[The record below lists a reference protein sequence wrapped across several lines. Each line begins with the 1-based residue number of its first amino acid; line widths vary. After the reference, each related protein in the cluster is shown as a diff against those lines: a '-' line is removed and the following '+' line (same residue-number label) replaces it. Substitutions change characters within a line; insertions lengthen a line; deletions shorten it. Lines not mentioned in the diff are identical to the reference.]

1 MRDDELLMTSLTK
14 SRFAALEVSDDDSE
28 GELQGVSDE
37 ARRKCDDS
45 KNARKTKKKC
55 KKKKRSRQKS
65 NESSETAV
73 MNRVDSGG
81 KEASVQSGDWDEWKQ
96 KDEQFVLGQF
106 QRDLKEALEA
116 SKQDAW
122 HAKQKQELMKTMTIS
137 HEDDE
142 RKKEKPVVMSFNEF
156 QPMRSTTG
164 INSPKLE
171 ESSKTGLDN
180 FPAWPNGF
188 PVGIA
193 VNEVQVKSD
202 SEKNDKPGKSALL
215 SNRSNNG
222 GRIPDHSTQ
231 MLTEKKL
238 LPAAHEDQLRAE
250 MVHIKEKLFKSNL
263 ELSELK
269 KMRTEHITMIEDLK
283 KELLQVKKRNKQL
296 CFILSQ
302 AEMKEKSELLTEI
315 EELNEVKEQVQD

>member
-14 SRFAALEVSDDDSE
+14 SRFAVLEVSDDDSE

-37 ARRKCDDS
+37 ARRKFDDT

-81 KEASVQSGDWDEWKQ
+81 KEASVQSGDWDEWRQ

-188 PVGIA
+188 PVGTRGSTRHSKGIA

-202 SEKNDKPGKSALL
+202 NEKNDKPGKSALL

-238 LPAAHEDQLRAE
+238 LPAAHEDQLHAE

-302 AEMKEKSELLTEI
+302 AESGAVTC
-315 EELNEVKEQVQD
+315 